1 MLGLL
6 LKNFI
11 RSKGLMIGLFLLFLS
26 GCISIN
32 IGKYFLDSNK
42 EVIAQ
47 TAHYQKGSI
56 DRNVEYHPND
66 MGLLLY
72 YLRFGLIHDLPNLA
86 GLSIGQRDIHP
97 SLVSVTIRNLEEQKY
112 AADLKNPMYQL
123 LGNMDFS
130 FVLLYFFPLIIIAF
144 CFNLISEEKEDGI
157 WNLILSQTANPKV
170 MLAQKI
176 GIRYASILLVLLL
189 LLVIGQVILDI
200 PFDSAFL
207 IYSLVAILYVTFWF
221 CLSWLVASLH
231 KNSSQNALILLLS
244 WILLTIVIPAL
255 VNVAATHLYPV
266 PEAYGTVLESRD
278 GYHTQWDKPKSP
290 TIKKFHQQYPQ
301 FSAYDH
307 PENASFSWL
316 WYFAMQQMGDDQA
329 AQDAQDLKEKLRHR
343 NSFSSASGWLF
354 PTIHTQLSVSAL
366 ARSDLNHHIG
376 YWEALEAFHEEKR
389 LYFYPRI
396 FQNTAVADEDWDSFV
411 LEHHQGEIQLSGLSA
426 IWPLILMSLLAIG
439 LARFVG
445 PGIPSIQKSNSE

>member
-6 LKNFI
+6 LKNFL
-11 RSKGLMIGLFLLFLS
+11 RSRGLMIGLFLLFLS

-32 IGKYFLDSNK
+32 IGKYFLDSHQ

-47 TAHYQKGSI
+47 TAHYQQESI
-56 DRNVEYHPND
+56 DRNVKYHPDD

-72 YLRFGLIHDLPNLA
+72 YLRFGLVHDLPNLA

-97 SLVSVTIRNLEEQKY
+97 SLVNVTIRNLEEQKY
-112 AADLKNPMYQL
+112 ASDLKNPMYQL

-130 FVLLYFFPLIIIAF
+130 FILLYFFPLIIIAF
-144 CFNLISEEKEDGI
+144 CFNLISEEKEGGV
-157 WNLILSQTANPKV
+157 WNLVLSQTPNPKK

-189 LLVIGQVILDI
+189 LLVIGKVVLDI
-200 PFDSAFL
+200 PLDSVFL

-231 KNSSQNALILLLS
+231 KSSSQNALILLLS
-244 WILLTIVIPAL
+244 WILLTIILPAL
-255 VNVAATHLYPV
+255 VNVASTQLYPV

-278 GYHTQWDKPKSP
+278 GYHTKWDQPKEP
-290 TIKKFHQQYPQ
+290 TINSFHQQYPQ
-301 FSAYDH
+301 YSAYNH
-307 PENASFSWL
+307 PEDASFSWL
-316 WYFAMQQMGDDQA
+316 WYFAMQQMGDEQA
-329 AQDAQDLKEKLRHR
+329 AEDAKNLKAKLRQR
-343 NSFSSASGWLF
+343 NKFSNIAGWF
-354 PTIHTQLSVSAL
+354 VPTIHAQLSLNAL

-396 FQNTAVADEDWDSFV
+396 FQNTAVADEDWESFR
-411 LEHHQGEIQLSGLSA
+411 LGYHQGEIQLNGLSA
-426 IWPLILMSLLAIG
+426 MWPLVLLSLLTLG
-439 LARFVG
+439 LAKMLE
-445 PGIPSIQKSNSE
+445 PSFPAL

>member
-6 LKNFI
+6 LKNFL
-11 RSKGLMIGLFLLFLS
+11 RSRGLMIGLFLLFLS

-32 IGKYFLDSNK
+32 IGKYFLDSHQ

-47 TAHYQKGSI
+47 TAHYQQESI
-56 DRNVEYHPND
+56 DRNVKYHPDD

-72 YLRFGLIHDLPNLA
+72 YLRFGLVHDLPNLA

-97 SLVSVTIRNLEEQKY
+97 SLVNVTIRNLEEQKY
-112 AADLKNPMYQL
+112 ASDLKNPMYQL

-130 FVLLYFFPLIIIAF
+130 FILLYFFPLMIIAF
-144 CFNLISEEKEDGI
+144 CFNLISEEKEGGV
-157 WNLILSQTANPKV
+157 WNLVLSQTPNPKK

-189 LLVIGQVILDI
+189 LLVIGKVVLDI
-200 PFDSAFL
+200 PLDSVFL

-231 KNSSQNALILLLS
+231 KSSSQNALILLLS
-244 WILLTIVIPAL
+244 WILLTIILPAL
-255 VNVAATHLYPV
+255 VNVASTQLYPV

-278 GYHTQWDKPKSP
+278 GYHTKWDQPKEP
-290 TIKKFHQQYPQ
+290 TINSFHQQYPQ
-301 FSAYDH
+301 YSAYNH
-307 PENASFSWL
+307 PEDASFSWL
-316 WYFAMQQMGDDQA
+316 WYFAMQQMGDEQA
-329 AQDAQDLKEKLRHR
+329 AEDAKNLKAKLRLR
-343 NSFSSASGWLF
+343 NKFSNIAGWF
-354 PTIHTQLSVSAL
+354 VPTIHAQLSLNAL

-396 FQNTAVADEDWDSFV
+396 FQNTAVADEDWESFG
-411 LEHHQGEIQLSGLSA
+411 LGYHQGETQLGMLSA
-426 IWPLILMSLLAIG
+426 VWPLVLLSLLTLG
-439 LARFVG
+439 LARIAGLRF
-445 PGIPSIQKSNSE
+445 SRS

>member
-6 LKNFI
+6 LKNFL
-11 RSKGLMIGLFLLFLS
+11 RSRGLMIGLFLLFLS

-32 IGKYFLDSNK
+32 IGKYFLDSK
-42 EVIAQ
+42 QEIIAQ
-47 TAHYQKGSI
+47 TAHYQKESI

-72 YLRFGLIHDLPNLA
+72 YLRFGLVHDVPNLA

-97 SLVSVTIRNLEEQKY
+97 SLISVTIRNLEEQKY

-130 FVLLYFFPLIIIAF
+130 FILLYFFPLIIIAF
-144 CFNLISEEKEDGI
+144 CFNLISEEKEGGI

-176 GIRYASILLVLLL
+176 SIRYASILGVLLL
-189 LLVIGQVILDI
+189 LLVIGKFVLEIPLDT
-200 PFDSAFL
+200 AFL
-207 IYSLVAILYVTFWF
+207 TYSLVAILYVTFWF

-244 WILLTIVIPAL
+244 WILLTIIIPAL
-255 VNVAATHLYPV
+255 VNIGATHLYPV

-278 GYHTQWDKPKSP
+278 GYHTQWDKPKEP
-290 TIKKFHQQYPQ
+290 TIGKFHQQYPQ

-307 PENASFSWL
+307 PEAASFSWL

-329 AQDAQDLKEKLRHR
+329 AEDAQALKEKLRHR
-343 NSFSSASGWLF
+343 NNFSSVSGWLF
-354 PTIHTQLSVSAL
+354 PTIHTQLSLNAL

-376 YWEALEAFHEEKR
+376 YWEALEVFHEEKR

-411 LEHHQGEIQLSGLSA
+411 LGHHQGEIQLNGLSA
-426 IWPLILMSLLAIG
+426 IWPLVLMSLLALG
-439 LARFVG
+439 LARFIG

>member
-6 LKNFI
+6 LKNFL
-11 RSKGLMIGLFLLFLS
+11 RSRGLMIGLFLLFLS

-32 IGKYFLDSNK
+32 IGKYFLDSK
-42 EVIAQ
+42 QEIIAQ
-47 TAHYQKGSI
+47 TAHYQKESI

-72 YLRFGLIHDLPNLA
+72 YLRFGLVHDVPNLA

-97 SLVSVTIRNLEEQKY
+97 SLISVTIRNLEEQKY

-130 FVLLYFFPLIIIAF
+130 FILLYFFPLIIIAF
-144 CFNLISEEKEDGI
+144 CFNLISEEKEGGI

-176 GIRYASILLVLLL
+176 SIRYASILGVLLL
-189 LLVIGQVILDI
+189 LLVIGKFVLEIPLDT
-200 PFDSAFL
+200 AFL
-207 IYSLVAILYVTFWF
+207 TYSLVAILYVTFWF
-221 CLSWLVASLH
+221 CLSWLVTSLH

-244 WILLTIVIPAL
+244 WILLTIIIPAL
-255 VNVAATHLYPV
+255 VNIGATHLYPV

-278 GYHTQWDKPKSP
+278 GYHTQWDKPKEP

-307 PENASFSWL
+307 PEAASFSWL

-329 AQDAQDLKEKLRHR
+329 AEDAQALKEKLRHR
-343 NSFSSASGWLF
+343 NNFSSVSGWLF
-354 PTIHTQLSVSAL
+354 PTIHTQLSLNAL

-376 YWEALEAFHEEKR
+376 YWEALEVFHEEKR

-411 LEHHQGEIQLSGLSA
+411 LGHHQGEIQLNGLSA
-426 IWPLILMSLLAIG
+426 IWPLVLMSLLALG
-439 LARFVG
+439 LARFIG
-445 PGIPSIQKSNSE
+445 SGIPSIQKSNSE

>member
-1 MLGLL
+1 MLSLL
-6 LKNFI
+6 LKNFM
-11 RSKGLMIGLFLLFLS
+11 RSRGLMIGLFLLFFS
-26 GCISIN
+26 GCVSIN
-32 IGKYFLDSNK
+32 IGKYLLDTK
-42 EVIAQ
+42 QEIIAQ
-47 TAHYQKGSI
+47 TAHYQKESI
-56 DRNVEYHPND
+56 DRNVKYHPND
-66 MGLLLY
+66 IGLLLY
-72 YLRFGLIHDLPNLA
+72 YLRFGLVHDLPNLA

-97 SLVSVTIRNLEEQKY
+97 SLVNVTIRNLEEQKY
-112 AADLKNPMYQL
+112 TSDLKNPMYQL

-157 WNLILSQTANPKV
+157 WNLILSQTANYKV

-189 LLVIGQVILDI
+189 LLVIGQIVLDI
-200 PFDSAFL
+200 PFDGTFL
-207 IYSLVAILYVTFWF
+207 IYGLVAILYVTFWF

-255 VNVAATHLYPV
+255 INVAATHLYAV

-278 GYHTQWDKPKSP
+278 GYHTQWDKPKEP
-290 TIKKFHQQYPQ
+290 TIEKFHQQYPQ

-307 PENASFSWL
+307 PQEASFSWL

-329 AQDAQDLKEKLRHR
+329 AQDAQALKEKLRFR
-343 NSFSSASGWLF
+343 NSFSIAAGWLF
-354 PTIHTQLSVSAL
+354 PTIHTQLSLNAL

-396 FQNTAVADEDWDSFV
+396 FQNTAVADEDWSSFV
-411 LEHHQGEIQLSGLSA
+411 LEHHQGEVQLSALSA
-426 IWPLILMSLLAIG
+426 IWPLVLISLLTLG
-439 LARFVG
+439 LANYLG
-445 PGIPSIQKSNSE
+445 PTIPSIQKSNPE

>member
-6 LKNFI
+6 LKNFL
-11 RSKGLMIGLFLLFLS
+11 RSRGLMIGLFLLFLS

-32 IGKYFLDSNK
+32 IGKYFLDSK
-42 EVIAQ
+42 QEIIAQ
-47 TAHYQKGSI
+47 TAHYQKESI
-56 DRNVEYHPND
+56 DRNVKYYPD
-66 MGLLLY
+66 DIGLLLY
-72 YLRFGLIHDLPNLA
+72 YLRFGLVHDVPNLA

-97 SLVSVTIRNLEEQKY
+97 SLISVTIRNLEEQKY

-130 FVLLYFFPLIIIAF
+130 FILLYFFPLIIIAF
-144 CFNLISEEKEDGI
+144 CFNLISEEKEGGI
-157 WNLILSQTANPKV
+157 WKLILSQTASPKV

-176 GIRYASILLVLLL
+176 SIRYASILGVLLL
-189 LLVIGQVILDI
+189 LLVIGKFVLDI
-200 PFDSAFL
+200 PLDAAFL
-207 IYSLVAILYVTFWF
+207 SYSLVAILYVTFWF

-244 WILLTIVIPAL
+244 WILLTIIIPAL
-255 VNVAATHLYPV
+255 VNVGATHLYPV

-278 GYHTQWDKPKSP
+278 GYHTQWDKPKDP

-301 FSAYDH
+301 YSAYNH
-307 PENASFSWL
+307 PEAASFSWL

-329 AQDAQDLKEKLRHR
+329 ADDAQALKEKLRLR
-343 NSFSSASGWLF
+343 NSFSSIAGWLF
-354 PTIHTQLSVSAL
+354 PTIHAQLSLNAL

-411 LEHHQGEIQLSGLSA
+411 LGHHQGEVQLSGWSA
-426 IWPLILMSLLAIG
+426 IWPLVLISLLALG
-439 LARFVG
+439 LARLLG
-445 PGIPSIQKSNSE
+445 PSTPSIQQS